1 MHSTGLVLYLVG
13 VTHKLELGA
22 AGLERRALGWVALG
36 GFLPALCLGAALG
49 GWLLRAG
56 PGTRGTAPAP
66 AFGGARRDRHPRA
79 GRSRLLQRAGR
90 LVGRGRD
97 GEWVVT
103 IRSAEIRDRTLR
115 MFAGAGVVAGSD
127 PEVELAETGAE
138 LRTML
143 HALGTTDAL

>member
-1 MHSTGLVLYLVG
+1 VVLALTVAGGAVAGWLRQDRVIGEIAVGLLV
-13 VTHKLELGA
+13 A
-22 AGLERRALGWVALG
+22 
-36 GFLPALCLGAALG
+36 PAALG

-56 PGTRGTAPAP
+56 PGSRGTAPAP
-66 AFGGARRDRHPRA
+66 ACGGARRDRH
-79 GRSRLLQRAGR
+79 
-90 LVGRGRD
+90 LVGWSAEGGD

-127 PEVELAETGAE
+127 PEVELAETGAK

>member
-1 MHSTGLVLYLVG
+1 VVLALTVGGGALAGWLRQDRVIGEIAVGLLVARRGPRRLAVARRAGDPGHRPSAARAAIATLERVDRGYCSGLV
-13 VTHKLELGA
+13 
-22 AGLERRALGWVALG
+22 GWSAEDG
-36 GFLPALCLGAALG
+36 
-49 GWLLRAG
+49 
-56 PGTRGTAPAP
+56 
-66 AFGGARRDRHPRA
+66 
-79 GRSRLLQRAGR
+79 
-90 LVGRGRD
+90 D

-127 PEVELAETGAE
+127 PEVELAETGAK

>member
-1 MHSTGLVLYLVG
+1 MSRRGPGRLAVARRAGDLAQALHPTPAVCGVPDAAARAAIATLERVDRGYYNGLV
-13 VTHKLELGA
+13 
-22 AGLERRALGWVALG
+22 GWSAEDG
-36 GFLPALCLGAALG
+36 
-49 GWLLRAG
+49 
-56 PGTRGTAPAP
+56 
-66 AFGGARRDRHPRA
+66 
-79 GRSRLLQRAGR
+79 
-90 LVGRGRD
+90 D

-127 PEVELAETGAE
+127 PEVELAETGAK

>member
-1 MHSTGLVLYLVG
+1 MADWRR
-13 VTHKLELGA
+13 LGA
-22 AGLERRALGWVALG
+22 GRTRGPSTRE
-36 GFLPALCLGAALG
+36 GAAVADDDL
-49 GWLLRAG
+49 AQC
-56 PGTRGTAPAP
+56 P
-66 AFGGARRDRHPRA
+66 
-79 GRSRLLQRAGR
+79 GR
-90 LVGRGRD
+90 LVGWSAEDGD

-127 PEVELAETGAE
+127 PEVELAETGAK